1 MTRIKL
7 VLLPGLDGTG
17 LAFRPLLATLPDWI
31 TPQVH
36 AFPGATPAGYDQLL
50 PGVLAALPRSA
61 PFALL
66 GESFAG
72 PLAVMAAATPPAG
85 LRAVIL
91 CASFVRNPILWL
103 PRWAAPIVRPFPFR
117 FYPVVTALKRWF
129 GRFSTPELRALLSE
143 ALAGVERPVLAARV
157 REILRV
163 DASAALRACPV
174 PILYLAGTHDCIVP
188 GRSLRRIQLLR
199 PDVQVARID
208 APHVVLQTRPAAAA
222 EAIAAFLAPLAKG
235 QSRAGSIIDT

>member
-1 MTRIKL
+1 MTRITL

-17 LAFRPLLATLPDWI
+17 VAFRPLLGALPEWV

-36 AFPGATPAGYDQLL
+36 AFPGATLATYDQLL
-50 PGVLAALPRSA
+50 PGLLAALPRSE
-61 PFALL
+61 PYALL

-72 PLAVMAAATPPAG
+72 PLALMAAATRPPG

-91 CASFVRNPILWL
+91 CASFVRNPLPWL
-103 PRWAAPIVRPFPFR
+103 PGWAAPLVRPFPFR
-117 FYPVVTALKRWF
+117 FYPVVTALKKWF
-129 GRFSTPELRALLSE
+129 GRFSTMELRALLAE

-163 DASAALRACPV
+163 DASEALRGCSV

-188 GRSLRRIQLLR
+188 GRSLRRIQALR

-208 APHVVLQTRPAAAA
+208 APHVVLQTRPAPAAQ
-222 EAIAAFLAPLAKG
+222 AIAAFLASFRTA
-235 QSRAGSIIDT
+235 